1 MFWALAQIG
10 EDIARWRREGY
21 EEGFKQ
27 GYEEGF
33 KQGLEQGR
41 KLAREEAREKWRE
54 EGRREYLRELV
65 ERNIALPPE
74 ILDEIRSWLL

>member
-21 EEGFKQ
+21 EEGFK
-27 GYEEGF
+27 E
-33 KQGLEQGR
+33 GLEQGR
-41 KLAREEAREKWRE
+41 KLAREKALEKGRE
-54 EGRREYLRELV
+54 EGRREFLRELV